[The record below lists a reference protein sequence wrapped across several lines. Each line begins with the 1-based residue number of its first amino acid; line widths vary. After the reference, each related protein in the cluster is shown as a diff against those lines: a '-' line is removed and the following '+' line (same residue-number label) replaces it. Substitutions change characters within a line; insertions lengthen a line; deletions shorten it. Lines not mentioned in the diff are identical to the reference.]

1 MYFKYQVP
9 SIVKYQKVTV
19 GSVGVGPYLMNTKSK
34 IRQTWQRSRMVCISV
49 VKVAS
54 TSLDM
59 KDIKH
64 VCLKSKNDEKP
75 EDMYK

>member
-1 MYFKYQVP
+1 MYFKYQVS

-19 GSVGVGPYLMNTKSK
+19 GSVGVGPYQMNTHKSK
-34 IRQTWQRSRMVCISV
+34 IRQRSRMVCISV
-49 VKVAS
+49 VKVAT

-64 VCLKSKNDEKP
+64 VCLKSKNDEKT
-75 EDMYK
+75 